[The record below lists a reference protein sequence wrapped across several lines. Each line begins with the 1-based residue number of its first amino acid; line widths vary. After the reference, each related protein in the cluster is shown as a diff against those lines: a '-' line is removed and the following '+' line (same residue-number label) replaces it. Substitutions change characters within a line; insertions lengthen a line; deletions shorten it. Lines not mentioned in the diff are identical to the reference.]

1 VHPVEADEQHVT
13 DGLTVISA
21 TGAGGDGERQ
31 SADRRRTKQLLHH
44 RITPSVTQAAFAA
57 GFCKGRRLQINDKF
71 KALSPQETEGNDAG
85 DDEIEAQRMADRGVD
100 QSGRMAAM
108 GQNQPP
114 HGAAP
119 ANRQKDQVIAIA
131 RVSPCLTYVVL

>member
-1 VHPVEADEQHVT
+1 VHPVDADEQHVT

-31 SADRRRTKQLLHH
+31 SADRRRTKQLVHH
-44 RITPSVTQAAFAA
+44 RIIPSVTQAAFAA
-57 GFCKGRRLQINDKF
+57 VFHRARRLRFNDKF

-100 QSGRMAAM
+100 QSDEWQRWVKTSPRTEPH
-108 GQNQPP
+108 QPTAKKTKLSRS
-114 HGAAP
+114 HASHP
-119 ANRQKDQVIAIA
+119 A
-131 RVSPCLTYVVL
+131 